1 MIETYE
7 IATVLMG
14 VIALAYF
21 FKFNNEILFLPLF
34 FFWNTG
40 ISRYVA
46 IESGKANWAI
56 VNYTMDIFS
65 FSLEKAELALGLF
78 FIGTAVF
85 FFSFIFFST
94 LIRNTNKPIDSYLI
108 FREFILTKSS
118 FIIRLFVAFII
129 INTVFRGMIS
139 GSMAYGNSYFMLF
152 GMAIGGLILLM
163 YILYQQLSFSYDGVK
178 KTFYLFLIIYSAFL
192 SYNPNQRFQFLSW
205 LIAIGIL
212 ITQFQNTFS
221 KFRYYIIGGLGV
233 VIIFSVAGVSRNNNL
248 SEMTLLEIYDAAVNR
263 YETTEDQNMLDG
275 FMMVLDVY
283 PEYLDYTYGM
293 EHLEILMRPIPRQ
306 LWPGKPVGGY
316 HNKLGLNDIN
326 SGKTVGISQTV
337 YGSFYGEGGLPGIII
352 FSILYGLFFTLVFN
366 YTDRYNSDMKWLL
379 RGVTVAWILPLLRG
393 GDLPGIVAWL
403 GMSYWPVFWIL
414 IQYNKHLKTL
424 NNPNL

>member
-1 MIETYE
+1 MIESYE
-7 IATVLMG
+7 ITIMIMG
-14 VIALAYF
+14 FIALAYF
-21 FKFNNEILFLPLF
+21 LKYNNEMLFLPLF

-40 ISRYVA
+40 ISRYEA
-46 IESGKANWAI
+46 IETGRAGWAI

-78 FIGTAVF
+78 FTGTAVF
-85 FFSFIFFST
+85 FISFIFFST
-94 LIRNTNKPIDSYLI
+94 LIKNNNKPIDSYPI
-108 FREFILTKSS
+108 FREFILSKSS
-118 FIIRLFVAFII
+118 FIIRLFISFLIL
-129 INTVFRGMIS
+129 NTLFRGMIT
-139 GSMAYGNSYFMLF
+139 GSAAYGNSYFMLF

-163 YILYQQLSFSYDGVK
+163 YILYQHLNFSTDSGK
-178 KTFYLFLIIYSAFL
+178 KTVYLLLILYSAVL

-212 ITQFQNTFS
+212 ITQFQTTFVKLRS
-221 KFRYYIIGGLGV
+221 YIIGGFIV
-233 VIIFSVAGVSRNNNL
+233 VIIFSIAGVSRNNDL
-248 SEMTLLEIYDAAVNR
+248 SKMTLIEIYDAAMNR
-263 YETTEDQNMLDG
+263 YDTAEDQNMLDG

-283 PEYLDYTYGM
+283 PQHLDFSYGM

-326 SGKTVGISQTV
+326 SGKTVGISQTI

-352 FSILYGLFFTLVFN
+352 FSILYGLFFTLIFN

-379 RGVTVAWILPLLRG
+379 RGITVAWILPLLRG

-414 IQYNKHLKTL
+414 YQYNKYLKEL
-424 NNPNL
+424 GN

>member
-1 MIETYE
+1 MIEIYE
-7 IATVLMG
+7 VACLFMG

-21 FKFNNEILFLPLF
+21 FKRNNEILFLPIF
-34 FFWNTG
+34 FFWSTG

-56 VNYTMDIFS
+56 VNYTMDIFT
-65 FSLEKAELALGLF
+65 FSLEKADQALALF
-78 FIGTAVF
+78 FIGTIVF
-85 FFSFIFFST
+85 FFSFIFFSS
-94 LIRNTNKPIDSYLI
+94 LIIPKIKPIDSYPI
-108 FREFILTKSS
+108 FREFILSKSS
-118 FIIRLFVAFII
+118 FIIRLFII
-129 INTVFRGMIS
+129 FLIVNTLFRSMRS
-139 GSMAYGNSYFMLF
+139 GSLAYGNSYFMLF

-163 YILYQQLSFSYDGVK
+163 YILYRHLSFSYDGVK
-178 KTFYLFLIIYSAFL
+178 KTFYLFLILYSAAL

-212 ITQFQNTFS
+212 ITQFLNTFA
-221 KFRYYIIGGLGV
+221 KFKYYLAGGMLV
-233 VIIFSVAGVSRNNNL
+233 VIIFSIAGVSRNNNL
-248 SEMTLLEIYDAAVNR
+248 SEMSVAEIYDAAMNR

-283 PEYLDYTYGM
+283 PEYLDYSYGM

-306 LWPGKPVGGY
+306 LWAGKPVGGY

-326 SGKTVGISQTV
+326 SGRTVGISQTI
-337 YGSFYGEGGLPGIII
+337 YGSFYGEGGFPGIII
-352 FSILYGLFFTLVFN
+352 LSILYGLFFTLVFN
-366 YTDRYNSDMKWLL
+366 YTDRYDSDMKWLL

-424 NNPNL
+424 KVSNS

>member
-1 MIETYE
+1 MIELYQ
-7 IATVLMG
+7 ISCGILG
-14 VIALAYF
+14 IIALIYF
-21 FKFNNEILFLPLF
+21 FKQNNEILFLPLF

-40 ISRYVA
+40 ISRYLA
-46 IESGKANWAI
+46 IQTGKADWAI
-56 VNYTMDIFS
+56 VNYTMNIFS
-65 FSLEKAELALGLF
+65 FSMEKADQALMLF
-78 FIGTAVF
+78 FIGTVVF
-85 FFSFIFFST
+85 FFSFLFFSS
-94 LIRNTNKPIDSYLI
+94 LIKQKQEPIDSYPI
-108 FREFILTKSS
+108 FKDFILTKTT
-118 FIIRLFVAFII
+118 FIIRLFIFFMI

-139 GSMAYGNSYFMLF
+139 GSAAYGNSYFILF

-163 YILYQQLSFSYDGVK
+163 FILYRYLTFKFDPLK
-178 KTFYLFLIIYSAFL
+178 KAFYLFLIIYSALL

-212 ITQFQNTFS
+212 ITQFQTSVN
-221 KFRYYIIGGLGV
+221 KFKYYLVGGA
-233 VIIFSVAGVSRNNNL
+233 VIIILFSIAGISRNNDL
-248 SEMTLLEIYDAAVNR
+248 SKMTITEIYDAAMER
-263 YETTEDQNMLDG
+263 YDTAEDQNMLDG

-283 PEYLDYTYGM
+283 PQYLDYSYGM

-326 SGKTVGISQTV
+326 SGKTVGISQTI

-352 FSILYGLFFTLVFN
+352 FSILYGLFFTLIFN

-379 RGVTVAWILPLLRG
+379 RGITVAWVLPLLRG

-414 IQYNKHLKTL
+414 YQYNKYLKEL
-424 NNPNL
+424 GN